1 MGDADDFAALKT
13 PASSVV
19 AGSDAAVSKV
29 SKGKGEKRTWLM
41 AFETMPA
48 QMLNVYGAATFPQL
62 KDEEVWKH
70 LNAPQKTGAVY
81 MTEYCSKEVDRRG
94 IANNRWQHSQLL
106 FCKYQQDA
114 TVKEQNRFVLSP
126 VVFKELYEEIDR
138 ILPSLE
144 YCLAPKK
151 TFEKKD
157 GAASLRTAGVAS
169 MDVSQTVKDP
179 AELDR
184 HGAALYEWVKKD
196 NPSRIRMLQNFQ
208 ACGGLSFVASVHHRA
223 TQCFKYL
230 GNAKH
235 KTSDDHVSL
244 LEFQE
249 SIRDRHR
256 IGSSG
261 VDEHVKDAI
270 AVDYT

>member
-1 MGDADDFAALKT
+1 MVDADDFAALKT
-13 PASSVV
+13 PASSVS
-19 AGSDAAVSKV
+19 AGSAGASLV

-81 MTEYCSKEVDRRG
+81 MTEYCSKEDDRRG

-157 GAASLRTAGVAS
+157 GAASLRTAGVSS
-169 MDVSQTVKDP
+169 MDVSQPAKDP

-223 TQCFKYL
+223 TRCFMYR
-230 GNAKH
+230 GNAVH
-235 KTSDDHVSL
+235 TPDAPEVSL
-244 LEFQE
+244 TEFQQC
-249 SIRDRHR
+249 IKARHAV
-256 IGSSG
+256 GSRG
-261 VDEHVKDAI
+261 MEQDHNTNGADFH
-270 AVDYT
+270 